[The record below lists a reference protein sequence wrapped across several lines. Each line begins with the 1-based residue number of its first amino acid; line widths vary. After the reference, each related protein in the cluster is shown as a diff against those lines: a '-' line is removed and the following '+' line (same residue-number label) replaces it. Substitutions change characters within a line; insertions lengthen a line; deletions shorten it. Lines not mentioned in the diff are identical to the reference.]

1 MTPIGWSAL
10 RVLGFAAVLG
20 GLVAGSTQLPSR
32 LELTSIAPV
41 VPADVLSPPSTP
53 ASQITLGC
61 PGPETD
67 GFSGL
72 PAIPGEATSILA
84 ATAPSEAM
92 QGIATAPAPG
102 AVAVRSSASAAS
114 DPALATSATRGGV
127 VSGDVSG
134 VAAGEVSATGSLA
147 VGLAA
152 LQTGLR
158 REGDERGLQSVACQ
172 APRSEVWLLAGGGAP
187 TRRERLVVAN
197 AGANPV
203 TVDIQV
209 HGASGPIASVN
220 GARVAVPPHGRV
232 GVLIDAIAPGEAS
245 PVVHVTATG
254 GLITAVLEDSW
265 IDGATGRGRD
275 DVGPADGP
283 ATEQVIPAAY
293 LTGVATLRI
302 VVPGTDEAVVQS
314 RALSPNGAVPLPA
327 DQVVRIP
334 GGSVRDIDLSGLE
347 PGAYALQVRADRP
360 VVAAVVIE
368 RRDAGVAQSDLAW
381 VPATAVIPVLAG
393 SPVPAGTVSRLL
405 LAGTAAPWAATV
417 YVVGPSGAVTSIP
430 AQGVADSSWT
440 VDLPAGAAAVWIR
453 PSSGTVR
460 AGISAELA
468 DPTGPLVTLVGINPA
483 SLTTTAIP
491 VREVRR

>member
-1 MTPIGWSAL
+1 M
-10 RVLGFAAVLG
+10 
-20 GLVAGSTQLPSR
+20 
-32 LELTSIAPV
+32 
-41 VPADVLSPPSTP
+41 
-53 ASQITLGC
+53 
-61 PGPETD
+61 
-67 GFSGL
+67 
-72 PAIPGEATSILA
+72 
-84 ATAPSEAM
+84 
-92 QGIATAPAPG
+92 
-102 AVAVRSSASAAS
+102 
-114 DPALATSATRGGV
+114 
-127 VSGDVSG
+127 
-134 VAAGEVSATGSLA
+134 
-147 VGLAA
+147 
-152 LQTGLR
+152 
-158 REGDERGLQSVACQ
+158 
-172 APRSEVWLLAGGGAP
+172 
-187 TRRERLVVAN
+187 AN

-302 VVPGTDEAVVQS
+302 VVPGADEAVVQS

-440 VDLPAGAAAVWIR
+440 IDLPAGAAAVWIR

-483 SLTTTAIP
+483 TLTTTAIP